1 MQTLRQRVQAQ
12 GIQLLLYCMCRRIH
26 GKARRL
32 VYQARSWNLYLMLKY
47 AIFALFAITM
57 IGMVYAQEGVKL
69 GPHSGTKTI
78 EVGKQVQIA
87 ADLKNNQD
95 FEQDFAYI
103 VQVQNRDGITVSLA
117 WITGTLSPAQSF
129 SPSLSWTPTEA
140 GEFEATIFVWESI
153 DNPSALS
160 PTLSLKIDAGQAV

>member
-1 MQTLRQRVQAQ
+1 
-12 GIQLLLYCMCRRIH
+12 MCRRLR
-26 GKARRL
+26 GKAGRL
-32 VYQARSWNLYLMLKY
+32 VYQAHSWNLYLMLKY
-47 AIFALFAITM
+47 VVFALFVITM
-57 IGMVYAQEGVKL
+57 ISTVYAQEGVKL
-69 GPHSGTKTI
+69 GPNSGTKTI

-103 VQVQNRDGITVSLA
+103 VQIQNQDGITVSLA

-140 GEFEATIFVWESI
+140 GQFEATIFVWESI

-160 PTLSLKIDAGQAV
+160 PTLTLKIDAGQAA